1 MQNDT
6 PMMIQYKRAKAE
18 CPPGAI
24 LLFRIGDFY
33 EMFGEDATEAAAIL
47 SLTLTKRNNLPM
59 CGIPYHACELYLSK
73 LVRAGKKCA
82 LCDQM
87 EEPHA
92 ARRGIVRREITAV
105 VGMDGEVS
113 P

>member
-1 MQNDT
+1 MPTDT

-18 CPPGAI
+18 CPPGFI

-33 EMFGEDATEAAAIL
+33 EMFGQDARAAADIL
-47 SLTLTKRNNLPM
+47 GLTLTKRNGLPM
-59 CGIPYHACELYLSK
+59 CGIPYHAAELYLTK

-82 LCDQM
+82 LCDQV
-87 EEPHA
+87 EDPRA
-92 ARRGIVRREITAV
+92 ARRGIVRREITALV
-105 VGMDGEVS
+105 EKEGEVE